1 MLLLFFYGKEVEM
14 KKNKDLRVEMLK
26 REITI
31 TELSKLVNIPR
42 PMLTTIIN
50 HFELADSEKSELMK
64 KMERSK

>member
-1 MLLLFFYGKEVEM
+1 M

-26 REITI
+26 KEITI

-50 HFELADSEKSELMK
+50 HFELADSEKTELMK
-64 KMERSK
+64 KMERSR

>member
-1 MLLLFFYGKEVEM
+1 M

>member
-1 MLLLFFYGKEVEM
+1 M

-26 REITI
+26 KEITI

-50 HFELADSEKSELMK
+50 HFELADSEKAELMK
-64 KMERSK
+64 KMERSR